1 VKKPLMWLFIILLVI
16 AILSVGGVGIYVFTS
31 KKDGPAAKPVLTA
44 QQQEQLQ
51 ISFPEM
57 TTNLGSDG
65 LIQFT
70 MTLQANSTSTKS
82 EIKSMMPEIENSVN
96 GLMRRF
102 TGTQLKQVS
111 GFNALRTA
119 IETTVNQELQK
130 GSVTKV
136 YLSQIVV
143 Q

>member
-1 VKKPLMWLFIILLVI
+1 MKKPLMWLLIILLVI
-16 AILSVGGVGIYVFTS
+16 AILCVAGVGIYVFTS

-70 MTLQANSTSTKS
+70 MTLQANSSSTKS

-102 TGTQLKQVS
+102 TGAQLKQVS

-119 IETTVNQELQK
+119 IQTTVNQELQK
-130 GSVTKV
+130 GSVTNV

>member
-1 VKKPLMWLFIILLVI
+1 MKKPLMWLLIILLVI

-70 MTLQANSTSTKS
+70 MTLQANSTSTKN

>member
-1 VKKPLMWLFIILLVI
+1 MWLFIILLVI

>member
-1 VKKPLMWLFIILLVI
+1 VKKPLMWLLIILLVI
-16 AILSVGGVGIYVFTS
+16 AILCVAGVGIYVFTS

-70 MTLQANSTSTKS
+70 MTLQANSSSTKS

-102 TGTQLKQVS
+102 TGAQLKQVS

-119 IETTVNQELQK
+119 IQTTVNQELQK
-130 GSVTKV
+130 GSVTNV

>member
-1 VKKPLMWLFIILLVI
+1 MKKPLMWLFIILLVI

-70 MTLQANSTSTKS
+70 MTLQANSTSTKN

-119 IETTVNQELQK
+119 IQTTVNQELQK